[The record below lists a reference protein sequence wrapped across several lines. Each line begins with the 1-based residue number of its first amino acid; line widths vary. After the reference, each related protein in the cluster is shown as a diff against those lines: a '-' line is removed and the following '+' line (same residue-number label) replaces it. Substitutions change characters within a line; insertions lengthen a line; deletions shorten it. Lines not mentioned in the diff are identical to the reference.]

1 MAYAAARAY
10 TPSGKSAVPTWGL
23 PRIDG
28 GLNIEDDE
36 YQLNSNQSPDC
47 QNVYFNQRFC
57 KRPGTV
63 VANSTG
69 AGDPVASAFGFLYK
83 GCLIYQ
89 SGTSLY
95 RMTPGIY
102 SPTVIYSGMTAL
114 DDDHQGTYFQF
125 NGYLYYI
132 NGHQFIKYDGTS
144 VTTITPY
151 IPVVIINRTPSGG
164 GTANEDYNCIGAG
177 FINWFDGNGSSTAYT
192 LTDSGLDA
200 TTVTCTINGVV
211 KTEGVDFTVN
221 RTLGVV
227 TFNTAPPAPSAG
239 SNNVVITAYKTRSDY
254 VQRIYGCTVMI
265 AFGGSNDSRLFFAG
279 NGTANYYWTYA
290 ARPEYFPM
298 SQYNAI
304 GTSDDPVMQFGLQND
319 TLIIFKA
326 RSIYGAT
333 YLFDSTTAKATFPVV
348 NLNAMIGCDC
358 PGTVRLI
365 NNRLAFVNSYAGAF
379 TLVNQ
384 FTGVVSGNIYRNV
397 EPISRNINGN
407 SRRSGL
413 LQEAAITRAVAVDF
427 DHKYWI
433 AVNGKVYLWDYGTTP
448 YSSSNQQD
456 AAQKA
461 LAWWRFANLPIRCFI
476 QDQGG
481 TRLWFGESGTGNIR
495 LFEDSFTDAG
505 EAIDAWWQMGINTFG
520 LPNRYKKIKR
530 WWCSC
535 KSDTAQAIR
544 ITYFYDDNQTGEDD
558 PEPIVIRPSF
568 SWASFRWDQF
578 SWGVAH
584 WFVIAPRRPGIKN
597 TKAFSIRFS
606 NGNVAEDMNLSDLI
620 IEFTAIKKVK

>member
-1 MAYAAARAY
+1 MAYKTAKNY
-10 TPSGKSAVPTWGL
+10 SPSGGSSAKTFYL
-23 PRIDG
+23 ERLNG
-28 GLNIEDDE
+28 GLNLEDDE
-36 YQLNSNQSPDC
+36 YQLNDNQSPDC

-69 AGDPVASAFGFLYK
+69 AGDPVASSFGYLYK
-83 GCLIYQ
+83 GYLIYQ
-89 SGTSLY
+89 SGTNLY
-95 RMTPGIY
+95 RMTPGVY
-102 SPTVIYSGMTAL
+102 SPTVIHSGLTAL
-114 DDDHQGTYFQF
+114 DDDHRGTYFQF

-132 NGHQFIKYDGTS
+132 NGHEFIKYGGTV
-144 VTTITPY
+144 VTTIPPY
-151 IPVVIINRTPSGG
+151 IPVVIINRTPSGD

-177 FINWFDGNGSSTAYT
+177 FTNWFNGNGSSTAYT

-200 TTVTCTINGVV
+200 TAVTCTVNGVA

-227 TFNTAPPAPSAG
+227 TFNTAPPAPSGG

-254 VQRIYGCTVMI
+254 AQRIYGCTVMI
-265 AFGGSNDSRLFFAG
+265 AFGGNNDSRLFFSG
-279 NGTANYYWTYA
+279 NGTANYYWTDVA
-290 ARPEYFPM
+290 KPEYFPM

-304 GTSDDPVMQFGLQND
+304 GTSDDPVTQFGLQND

-333 YLFDSTTAKATFPVV
+333 YLFDSATAKATFPVV

-358 PGTVRLI
+358 PGTVCLI
-365 NNRLAFVNSYAGAF
+365 NNRLAFANSYAGAF

-413 LQEAAITRAVAVDF
+413 LQESNLTRAVAVDF

-448 YSSSNQQD
+448 YSSSQQQD

-461 LAWWRFANLPIRCFI
+461 LAWWRFTNLPIRCFI
-476 QDQGG
+476 QDG
-481 TRLWFGESGTGNIR
+481 TRLWFGENANGNIR
-495 LFEDSFTDAG
+495 LFEDNFSDAG
-505 EAIDAWWQMGINTFG
+505 EAIDAYWQMGINTFG
-520 LPNRYKKIKR
+520 APNRYKKIKK

-535 KSDTAQAIR
+535 KSDTNQTIA
-544 ITYFYDDNQTGEDD
+544 ITYFYDGNQTGQTD
-558 PEPIVIRPSF
+558 PMPITVKTSF
-568 SWASFRWDQF
+568 SWATFRWDQF

-584 WFVIAPRRPGIKN
+584 WFAIEPRKPSIRN
-597 TKAFSIRFS
+597 TKAFAIRFS
-606 NGNVAEDMNLSDLI
+606 NNNVAEDMNISDLI
-620 IEFTAIKKVK
+620 IAFSATKEVR